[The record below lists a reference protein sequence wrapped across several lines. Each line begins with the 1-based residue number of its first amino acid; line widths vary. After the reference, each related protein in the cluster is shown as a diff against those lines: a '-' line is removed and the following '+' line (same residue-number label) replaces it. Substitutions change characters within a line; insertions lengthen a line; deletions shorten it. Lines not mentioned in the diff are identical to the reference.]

1 MMSDKFSEEPEREN
15 ENTYHTIAWWAV
27 SDLLTSDQRF
37 GLTVS
42 LDPNKCSNH
51 IAMRAARDVLAE
63 KKT

>member
-1 MMSDKFSEEPEREN
+1 MSDKFSEESGREN

-51 IAMRAARDVLAE
+51 IAKRAARDILAK